1 MEVFKLKKYDLDD
14 VKRLIELANKND
26 LSVLEIE
33 TKKGRRIRIE
43 KNKPVAPAVAFNA
56 AAPTPTVAPAPV
68 QAPVIETAPVQQ
80 SAPAP
85 APTTAPQPT
94 GKTIKAPMVG
104 VFYKAASPE
113 AEPYVTVGKTV
124 KKGDT
129 VCIIEAMKLMNEIQ
143 AEEDGTIKEILV
155 KDGDII
161 EYGQPLFVIK

>member
-56 AAPTPTVAPAPV
+56 TAPAPTVAPAPV
-68 QAPVIETAPVQQ
+68 QAPVVETAPVQQ
-80 SAPAP
+80 SAPTQAS
-85 APTTAPQPT
+85 APQPT

-104 VFYKAASPE
+104 VFYQAASPE

-143 AEEDGTIKEILV
+143 AEEDGTIKEILA
-155 KDGDII
+155 KNGDII
-161 EYGQPLFVIK
+161 EYGQPLFVIE

>member
-56 AAPTPTVAPAPV
+56 TAPAPTVAPAPV
-68 QAPVIETAPVQQ
+68 QAPVVETAPVQQ
-80 SAPAP
+80 SAPTP
-85 APTTAPQPT
+85 ASVPQPT

-104 VFYKAASPE
+104 VFYQAASPE
-113 AEPYVTVGKTV
+113 ADPYVTVGKTV

-155 KDGDII
+155 KNGDII
-161 EYGQPLFVIK
+161 EYGQPLFVIE

>member
-56 AAPTPTVAPAPV
+56 TAPAPAVATAPV
-68 QAPVIETAPVQQ
+68 QAPVAETTPVQQ
-80 SAPAP
+80 SAP
-85 APTTAPQPT
+85 TQVSAPQPT

-161 EYGQPLFVIK
+161 EYGQPLFVIE

>member
-56 AAPTPTVAPAPV
+56 AAPTPAVAPAPV
-68 QAPVIETAPVQQ
+68 QAPVVETAPVQQ
-80 SAPAP
+80 SASVP

-104 VFYKAASPE
+104 VFYQAASPE

-143 AEEDGTIKEILV
+143 AEEDGTIKEILA

-161 EYGQPLFVIK
+161 EYGQPLFVIE

>member
-56 AAPTPTVAPAPV
+56 TAPTPTVAPAPA
-68 QAPVIETAPVQQ
+68 QAPVVETAPVQQ
-80 SAPAP
+80 SAPTP
-85 APTTAPQPT
+85 ASAPQPT

-104 VFYKAASPE
+104 VFYQAASPE
-113 AEPYVTVGKTV
+113 ADPYVTVGKTV

-155 KDGDII
+155 KNGDII
-161 EYGQPLFVIK
+161 EYGQPLFVIE

>member
-56 AAPTPTVAPAPV
+56 TAPTPTVAPAPA
-68 QAPVIETAPVQQ
+68 QTPVAETAPVQQ
-80 SAPAP
+80 SAPTQAS
-85 APTTAPQPT
+85 APQPT

-104 VFYKAASPE
+104 VFYQAASPE
-113 AEPYVTVGKTV
+113 ADPYVTVGKTV

-155 KDGDII
+155 KNGDII
-161 EYGQPLFVIK
+161 EYGQPLFVIE

>member
-1 MEVFKLKKYDLDD
+1 MLLHQH
-14 VKRLIELANKND
+14 
-26 LSVLEIE
+26 
-33 TKKGRRIRIE
+33 
-43 KNKPVAPAVAFNA
+43 
-56 AAPTPTVAPAPV
+56 PTVAPAPV
-68 QAPVIETAPVQQ
+68 QAPVVETAPVQQ

-85 APTTAPQPT
+85 APATAPQPT

-161 EYGQPLFVIK
+161 EYGQPLFVIE

>member
-56 AAPTPTVAPAPV
+56 TAPTPTVAPAPV
-68 QAPVIETAPVQQ
+68 QTPVVETAPVQQ
-80 SAPAP
+80 SAPTQAS
-85 APTTAPQPT
+85 APQPT

-155 KDGDII
+155 KNGDII
-161 EYGQPLFVIK
+161 EYGQPLFVIE

>member
-56 AAPTPTVAPAPV
+56 TAPTPTVAPAPV
-68 QAPVIETAPVQQ
+68 QAPVVETAPVQQ
-80 SAPAP
+80 SAPTQVSASKP
-85 APTTAPQPT
+85 S

-143 AEEDGTIKEILV
+143 AEEDGTIKEILA

-161 EYGQPLFVIK
+161 EYGQPLFVIE

>member
-56 AAPTPTVAPAPV
+56 TAPAPAPV
-68 QAPVIETAPVQQ
+68 QAPVVETAPVQQ
-80 SAPAP
+80 SAPTQAS
-85 APTTAPQPT
+85 APQPT

-104 VFYKAASPE
+104 VFYQAASPE
-113 AEPYVTVGKTV
+113 AEPYVTVGKAV

-143 AEEDGTIKEILV
+143 AEEDGTIKEILA
-155 KDGDII
+155 KNGDII
-161 EYGQPLFVIK
+161 EYGQPLFVIE

>member
-56 AAPTPTVAPAPV
+56 TAPTPAVAPAPV
-68 QAPVIETAPVQQ
+68 QAPVVETAPVQQ
-80 SAPAP
+80 SAPTQAS
-85 APTTAPQPT
+85 APQPT

-104 VFYKAASPE
+104 VFYQAASPE
-113 AEPYVTVGKTV
+113 ADPYVTVGKAV

-143 AEEDGTIKEILV
+143 AEEDGTIKEILA

-161 EYGQPLFVIK
+161 EYGQPLFVIE

>member
-56 AAPTPTVAPAPV
+56 TAPTPAPAPV
-68 QAPVIETAPVQQ
+68 QAPVVETAPVQQ
-80 SAPAP
+80 SAPIQAS
-85 APTTAPQPT
+85 APQPT

-104 VFYKAASPE
+104 VFYQAASPE

-155 KDGDII
+155 KNGDII
-161 EYGQPLFVIK
+161 EYGQPLFVIE

>member
-56 AAPTPTVAPAPV
+56 TAPAPTVAPAPA
-68 QAPVIETAPVQQ
+68 QAPVVETAPVQQ
-80 SAPAP
+80 SAPTQAS
-85 APTTAPQPT
+85 APQPT

-104 VFYKAASPE
+104 VFYQAASPE

-143 AEEDGTIKEILV
+143 AEEDGTIKEILA
-155 KDGDII
+155 KNGDII
-161 EYGQPLFVIK
+161 EYGQPLFVIE

>member
-56 AAPTPTVAPAPV
+56 TAPTPTVAPAPV
-68 QAPVIETAPVQQ
+68 QAPVVETAPVQQ
-80 SAPAP
+80 SAPTQAS
-85 APTTAPQPT
+85 APQPT

-161 EYGQPLFVIK
+161 EYGQPLFVIE

>member
-56 AAPTPTVAPAPV
+56 TAPAPTVAPAPA
-68 QAPVIETAPVQQ
+68 QAPVVETAPVQQ
-80 SAPAP
+80 SAPTQAS
-85 APTTAPQPT
+85 APQPT

-104 VFYKAASPE
+104 VFYQAASPE

-155 KDGDII
+155 KNGDII
-161 EYGQPLFVIK
+161 EYGQPLFVIE

>member
-43 KNKPVAPAVAFNA
+43 KNKLVAPAVAFNA
-56 AAPTPTVAPAPV
+56 TAPTPAVAPAPV
-68 QAPVIETAPVQQ
+68 VETAPVQQ

-161 EYGQPLFVIK
+161 EYGQPLFVIE

>member
-56 AAPTPTVAPAPV
+56 TAPTPAPAPV
-68 QAPVIETAPVQQ
+68 QAPVVETAPVQQ
-80 SAPAP
+80 SAPTQAS
-85 APTTAPQPT
+85 APQPT

-104 VFYKAASPE
+104 VFYQAASPE

-143 AEEDGTIKEILV
+143 AEEDGTIKEILA
-155 KDGDII
+155 KNGDII
-161 EYGQPLFVIK
+161 EYGQPLFVIE

>member
-56 AAPTPTVAPAPV
+56 TAPTPTVAPAPV
-68 QAPVIETAPVQQ
+68 QAPVVETAPVQQ
-80 SAPAP
+80 SASAP
-85 APTTAPQPT
+85 ATAPQPT

-143 AEEDGTIKEILV
+143 AEENGTIKEILA

-161 EYGQPLFVIK
+161 EYGQPLFVIE

>member
-56 AAPTPTVAPAPV
+56 TAPAPTVAPAPV
-68 QAPVIETAPVQQ
+68 QTPVVETAPVQQ
-80 SAPAP
+80 SAPTQAS
-85 APTTAPQPT
+85 APQPT

-104 VFYKAASPE
+104 VFYQAASPE

-161 EYGQPLFVIK
+161 EYGQPLFVIE

>member
-56 AAPTPTVAPAPV
+56 AAPAPTVAPAPV
-68 QAPVIETAPVQQ
+68 QAPVVETAPVQQ
-80 SAPAP
+80 SAPTP
-85 APTTAPQPT
+85 ATAPQPT

-104 VFYKAASPE
+104 VFYQAASPE
-113 AEPYVTVGKTV
+113 ADPYVTVGKTV

-155 KDGDII
+155 KNGDII
-161 EYGQPLFVIK
+161 EYGQPLFVIE

>member
-56 AAPTPTVAPAPV
+56 TAPTPTVAPAPV
-68 QAPVIETAPVQQ
+68 QAPVVETAPVQQ
-80 SAPAP
+80 SAPTQA
-85 APTTAPQPT
+85 TAPQPT

-104 VFYKAASPE
+104 VFYQAASPE
-113 AEPYVTVGKTV
+113 ADPYVTVGKTV

-155 KDGDII
+155 KNGDII
-161 EYGQPLFVIK
+161 EYGQPLFVIE

>member
-56 AAPTPTVAPAPV
+56 TAPTPTVAPAPV
-68 QAPVIETAPVQQ
+68 QAPVVETAPVQQ
-80 SAPAP
+80 SAPTQAS
-85 APTTAPQPT
+85 APQPT

-104 VFYKAASPE
+104 VFYQAASPE
-113 AEPYVTVGKTV
+113 ADPYVTVGKTV

-161 EYGQPLFVIK
+161 EYGQPLFVIE

>member
-56 AAPTPTVAPAPV
+56 TAPTPAPAPV
-68 QAPVIETAPVQQ
+68 QAPVVETAPVQQ
-80 SAPAP
+80 SAPTQASASKP
-85 APTTAPQPT
+85 S

-104 VFYKAASPE
+104 VFYQAASPE

-143 AEEDGTIKEILV
+143 AEEDGTIKEILA
-155 KDGDII
+155 KNGDII
-161 EYGQPLFVIK
+161 EYGQPLFVIE

>member
-43 KNKPVAPAVAFNA
+43 KNKPVAPAVAFIA
-56 AAPTPTVAPAPV
+56 AAPAPTVAPAPV
-68 QAPVIETAPVQQ
+68 QAPVVETAPVQQ
-80 SAPAP
+80 SAPTP
-85 APTTAPQPT
+85 ATAPQPT

-104 VFYKAASPE
+104 VFYQAASPE

-143 AEEDGTIKEILV
+143 AEEDGTIKEILA
-155 KDGDII
+155 KNGDII
-161 EYGQPLFVIK
+161 EYGQPLFVIE

>member
-56 AAPTPTVAPAPV
+56 TAPTPTVAPAPV
-68 QAPVIETAPVQQ
+68 QAPVVETAPVQQ
-80 SAPAP
+80 SAPTP
-85 APTTAPQPT
+85 ATAPQPT

-155 KDGDII
+155 NDGDII
-161 EYGQPLFVIK
+161 EYGQPLFVIE

>member
-1 MEVFKLKKYDLDD
+1 M
-14 VKRLIELANKND
+14 
-26 LSVLEIE
+26 
-33 TKKGRRIRIE
+33 
-43 KNKPVAPAVAFNA
+43 APAVAFNA
-56 AAPTPTVAPAPV
+56 TAPTPAVAPAPV
-68 QAPVIETAPVQQ
+68 QAQPVETAPVQQ
-80 SAPAP
+80 SAPASAP
-85 APTTAPQPT
+85 ATQPS

-104 VFYKAASPE
+104 VFYQAASPE

-161 EYGQPLFVIK
+161 EYGQPLFVIE

>member
-56 AAPTPTVAPAPV
+56 TAPTPAPAPV
-68 QAPVIETAPVQQ
+68 QTPVVETAPVQQ
-80 SAPAP
+80 SAPTP
-85 APTTAPQPT
+85 ATAPQPT

-104 VFYKAASPE
+104 VFYQAASPE
-113 AEPYVTVGKTV
+113 ADPYVTVGKTV

-161 EYGQPLFVIK
+161 EYGQPLFVIE

>member
-56 AAPTPTVAPAPV
+56 TAPAPAPAPV
-68 QAPVIETAPVQQ
+68 QAPVVETAPVQQ
-80 SAPAP
+80 SAPTQAS
-85 APTTAPQPT
+85 APQPT

-104 VFYKAASPE
+104 VFYQAASPE
-113 AEPYVTVGKTV
+113 ADPYVTVGKTV

-143 AEEDGTIKEILV
+143 AEEDGTIKEILA
-155 KDGDII
+155 KNGDII
-161 EYGQPLFVIK
+161 EYGQPLFVIE

>member
-56 AAPTPTVAPAPV
+56 TAPAPTVAPAPV
-68 QAPVIETAPVQQ
+68 QAPVVETAPVQQ
-80 SAPAP
+80 SAPTQAS
-85 APTTAPQPT
+85 APQPT

-104 VFYKAASPE
+104 VFYQAASPE
-113 AEPYVTVGKTV
+113 ADPYVTVGKTV

-143 AEEDGTIKEILV
+143 AEEDGTIKEILA
-155 KDGDII
+155 KNGDII
-161 EYGQPLFVIK
+161 EYGQPLFVIE

>member
-56 AAPTPTVAPAPV
+56 PAPAPTVAPAPV
-68 QAPVIETAPVQQ
+68 QAPAPEVAPVQAT
-80 SAPAP
+80 APAP
-85 APTTAPQPT
+85 AAAPQPT

-104 VFYKAASPE
+104 VFYQAASPE

-155 KDGDII
+155 KNGDII
-161 EYGQPLFVIK
+161 EYGQPLFVIE

>member
-43 KNKPVAPAVAFNA
+43 KNKPVAPEVAFNA
-56 AAPTPTVAPAPV
+56 TAPAPTVAPAPV
-68 QAPVIETAPVQQ
+68 QAPVVETAPVQQ
-80 SAPAP
+80 SAPTQAS
-85 APTTAPQPT
+85 APQPT

-104 VFYKAASPE
+104 VFYQAASPE
-113 AEPYVTVGKTV
+113 ADPYVTVGKTV

-155 KDGDII
+155 KNGDII
-161 EYGQPLFVIK
+161 EYGQPLFVIE

>member
-56 AAPTPTVAPAPV
+56 TAPAPTVAPAPV
-68 QAPVIETAPVQQ
+68 QAPVVETAPVQQ
-80 SAPAP
+80 SAPTQAS
-85 APTTAPQPT
+85 ASKPT

-104 VFYKAASPE
+104 VFYQAASPE
-113 AEPYVTVGKTV
+113 ADPYVTVGKTV

-155 KDGDII
+155 KNGDII
-161 EYGQPLFVIK
+161 EYGQPLFVIE

>member
-56 AAPTPTVAPAPV
+56 TAPTPTVAPAPV
-68 QAPVIETAPVQQ
+68 AETAPVQQ

-85 APTTAPQPT
+85 ATVPQPT

-161 EYGQPLFVIK
+161 EYGQPLFVIE

>member
-56 AAPTPTVAPAPV
+56 TAPAPTVAPAPV
-68 QAPVIETAPVQQ
+68 QAPVVETAPVQQ
-80 SAPAP
+80 SAPTQASASKP
-85 APTTAPQPT
+85 S

-104 VFYKAASPE
+104 VFYQAASPE

-155 KDGDII
+155 KNGDII
-161 EYGQPLFVIK
+161 EYGQPLFVIE

>member
-56 AAPTPTVAPAPV
+56 TATTPTPV
-68 QAPVIETAPVQQ
+68 QAPVVETAPVQQ

-85 APTTAPQPT
+85 ATVPQPT

-104 VFYKAASPE
+104 VFYQAASPE

-143 AEEDGTIKEILV
+143 AEEEGTIKEILV

-161 EYGQPLFVIK
+161 EYGQPLFVIE

>member
-56 AAPTPTVAPAPV
+56 TAPTPTVAPAPV
-68 QAPVIETAPVQQ
+68 QAPVVETAPVQQ
-80 SAPAP
+80 SAPTQAS
-85 APTTAPQPT
+85 APQPT

-143 AEEDGTIKEILV
+143 AEEDGTIKEILA

-161 EYGQPLFVIK
+161 EYGQPLFVIE

>member
-56 AAPTPTVAPAPV
+56 TAPTPTVAPAPV
-68 QAPVIETAPVQQ
+68 VETAPVQQ
-80 SAPAP
+80 SAPALHLQLLLSLQ
-85 APTTAPQPT
+85 AKQL
-94 GKTIKAPMVG
+94 KHLWLVF
-104 VFYKAASPE
+104 FYKAASPE

-161 EYGQPLFVIK
+161 EYGQPLFVIE

>member
-56 AAPTPTVAPAPV
+56 TAPAPTVAPAPV
-68 QAPVIETAPVQQ
+68 VETAPVQQ
-80 SAPAP
+80 SAPTQAS
-85 APTTAPQPT
+85 APQPT

-104 VFYKAASPE
+104 VFYQAASPE

-143 AEEDGTIKEILV
+143 AEEDGTIKEILA
-155 KDGDII
+155 KNGDII
-161 EYGQPLFVIK
+161 EYGQPLFVIE